1 MRVRRFQSC
10 ARITKA
16 AAPLALLFLAASS
29 AWGSAIPLCTGTTLN
44 NLVPV
49 VSQEP
54 PLSSTAGTT
63 CDIGQFEYHF
73 TGYLTKNGTTALPNL
88 PGPLISDFT
97 FIPFGVAGNLTTS
110 GFSLTLNTP
119 MSLTAPPGGNGFG
132 QEFFQ
137 LFFTITDIGAPG
149 EIISTPLITA
159 PGLSA
164 SGDAST
170 TASALAEIN
179 GLDLNAGC
187 LLTATF
193 VTNCYRADSVG
204 PGSTGSILK
213 FGPDF
218 ASGFG
223 DVGVFLNAHNG
234 GTASWDPSLTFSLPQ
249 APSTTPEPSTLLL
262 LGSGLGLAALR
273 RTWR

>member
-1 MRVRRFQSC
+1 MQIREFQSLVRRI
-10 ARITKA
+10 AKA

-29 AWGSAIPLCTGTTLN
+29 ARASAIPICSQTTLN

-49 VSQEP
+49 VNLEP
-54 PLSSTAGTT
+54 LPGSTGGTT
-63 CDIGQFEYHF
+63 CDIGDFEYQF

-97 FIPFGVAGNLTTS
+97 FTPLGAPGTLNMT

-119 MSLTAPPGGNGFG
+119 MSVTAPPGGAASGR
-132 QEFFQ
+132 EFFQ
-137 LFFTITDIGAPG
+137 LFFTVTSLVPG
-149 EIISTPLITA
+149 EVIPTPLITA
-159 PGLSA
+159 SGLSA

-170 TASALAEIN
+170 TATALAEIN

-187 LLTATF
+187 VLTATF

-234 GTASWDPSLTFSLPQ
+234 GTASWDPMLTFSVPQ
-249 APSTTPEPSTLLL
+249 APSSTPEPASLLL
-262 LGSGLGLAALR
+262 LGTGLSLAVLR
-273 RTWR
+273 RKWR